1 MVGRA
6 LIAGGDG
13 ASSLPAAIVFSL
25 ALVTVSLRSGWRPGR
40 LRSVS
45 VAAGVGGGLVL
56 VVGPLLRGTVVGAS
70 GASGAGTRDL
80 AAWTVVVSLVA
91 VAEEVCFRGALW
103 AVIKEE
109 FGEYVALFATTI
121 VFAVVHVPMYG
132 WKAIPLDVGVGLG
145 LGALRVWTGGVA
157 APATAHVL
165 ADLAG
170 GLL

>member
-1 MVGRA
+1 VVGRA

-56 VVGPLLRGTVVGAS
+56 VVGPLLRGTVVD
-70 GASGAGTRDL
+70 ASGAGTRDL
-80 AAWTVVVSLVA
+80 AAWTLVVSLVA

-109 FGEYVALFATTI
+109 FGEYLALFATTI

-157 APATAHVL
+157 AAATAHVL